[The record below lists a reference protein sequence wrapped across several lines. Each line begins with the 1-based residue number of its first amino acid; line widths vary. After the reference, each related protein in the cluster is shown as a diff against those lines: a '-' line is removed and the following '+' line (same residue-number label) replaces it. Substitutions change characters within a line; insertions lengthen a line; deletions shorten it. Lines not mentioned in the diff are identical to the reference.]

1 MPRFRYNQFC
11 CKYIES
17 NVYLFDSVRFYSL
30 AHAYYYNDSNLVRKI
45 INDLKY
51 YKKDDSN

>member
-17 NVYLFDSVRFYSL
+17 NVTLFGTVGFYSL
-30 AHAYYYNDSNLVRKI
+30 AYAYYYNDSNLIRKP
-45 INDLKY
+45 L
-51 YKKDDSN
+51 